1 MGEDSEYWTRY
12 YNVTVERPAWATVKE
27 AIARFRAEDEA
38 AAGSGRDDGMPPA
51 RRLAVDLGCGAGRD
65 TRELLRAGWQV
76 LAVDREPSARAAL
89 EAALEPDLRSRV
101 QIQVEDLATV
111 AIPACD
117 LVNASL
123 CLPFLA
129 PTELHAT
136 WGRIVSALGPG
147 ARFAAMLF
155 GDRDGSADDPEM
167 ACLPPE
173 RVRSGLA
180 GFEIELW
187 SEKEEDSQTALGEPH
202 HFHLIEFVARRTS

>member
-1 MGEDSEYWTRY
+1 MGENSEYWARY
-12 YNVTVERPAWATVKE
+12 YSVTVERPAWATVRE
-27 AIARFRAEDEA
+27 AIARFRAEDGA
-38 AAGSGRDDGMPPA
+38 GAGSGGGDGAPA
-51 RRLAVDLGCGAGRD
+51 AGRFAVDLGCGAGRD
-65 TRELLRAGWQV
+65 TRELLRAGWRV
-76 LAVDREPSARAAL
+76 LAVDREPNARAAL

-123 CLPFLA
+123 CLPFLG
-129 PTELHAT
+129 PTEFHAT

-155 GDRDGSADDPEM
+155 GDHDTSAEDPEM
-167 ACLPPE
+167 TCLPPE
-173 RVRSGLA
+173 RVRSSLT

-202 HFHLIEFVARRTS
+202 HFHLIEFVARKTS